1 MSKELLLVVDAFS
14 NEKNI
19 DREIIFD
26 AMEQALAMATSKF
39 HGVDMSVRV
48 VIDRK
53 SGEYESF
60 RCWEVIDDAAE
71 MERPD
76 AEIMLSEAAKTYD
89 NIQVGDVIEEPI
101 DSIGFGRI
109 AAQTAKQ
116 VLVAKVR
123 EAEKAR
129 MVAKYRSRIGQVITG
144 QVKRVTREFVLVDL
158 GEGAEGMMLRSETIA
173 REAFRMSDR
182 VKVMISEISD
192 NKGSPQIM
200 LSRTHDLMVKALF
213 ETEVPEIAEE
223 VVEMR
228 AVARVPGVRAKV
240 AVKTNDGRMDP
251 VGACVG
257 MRGSRVQAVSNE
269 LQGERIDVVLWD
281 DNPPQLVINAMAP
294 TEVLSIVIDDEN
306 GCMDVA
312 VPEEQ
317 LAQAIGRN
325 GQNVRLVSR
334 LVGWDLNVMAESE
347 AKEKQEAEHQAI
359 ANMFVTQLSIDD
371 DLANSLCEEGFSE
384 IQEVAYVELD
394 ELMAIEGID
403 QAMAEQLHS
412 RANDALLAQA
422 LTGKAIRPEVP
433 ANDLLKVE
441 GMTKDLAYLLAK
453 NGVITRDDLAEL
465 SIDDLI
471 DIEKMDSKAAGE
483 LIMKARAHWFED

>member
-1 MSKELLLVVDAFS
+1 
-14 NEKNI
+14 
-19 DREIIFD
+19 
-26 AMEQALAMATSKF
+26 
-39 HGVDMSVRV
+39 
-48 VIDRK
+48 
-53 SGEYESF
+53 
-60 RCWEVIDDAAE
+60 
-71 MERPD
+71 
-76 AEIMLSEAAKTYD
+76 
-89 NIQVGDVIEEPI
+89 
-101 DSIGFGRI
+101 
-109 AAQTAKQ
+109 
-116 VLVAKVR
+116 
-123 EAEKAR
+123 
-129 MVAKYRSRIGQVITG
+129 
-144 QVKRVTREFVLVDL
+144 
-158 GEGAEGMMLRSETIA
+158 
-173 REAFRMSDR
+173 
-182 VKVMISEISD
+182 
-192 NKGSPQIM
+192 
-200 LSRTHDLMVKALF
+200 
-213 ETEVPEIAEE
+213 
-223 VVEMR
+223 
-228 AVARVPGVRAKV
+228 
-240 AVKTNDGRMDP
+240 
-251 VGACVG
+251 
-257 MRGSRVQAVSNE
+257 
-269 LQGERIDVVLWD
+269 
-281 DNPPQLVINAMAP
+281 
-294 TEVLSIVIDDEN
+294 
-306 GCMDVA
+306 
-312 VPEEQ
+312 
-317 LAQAIGRN
+317 
-325 GQNVRLVSR
+325 QNVRLVSR